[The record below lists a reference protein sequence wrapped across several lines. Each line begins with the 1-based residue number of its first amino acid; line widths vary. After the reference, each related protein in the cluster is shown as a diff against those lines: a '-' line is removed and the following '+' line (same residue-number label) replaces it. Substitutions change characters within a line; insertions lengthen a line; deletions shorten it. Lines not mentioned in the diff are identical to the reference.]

1 MAADRRCYLVCSKFR
16 TCLARCSTSSRVR
29 VCASLTCFTCLRST
43 LTGYSSLTRCSISSR
58 PSFCTSLTC
67 CACLCSALTC
77 ASASG
82 CSGFCSALT
91 GCACLASARLCTI
104 SSFSGLT
111 AAPAGSSL
119 LTFGSCITC
128 RTRAGLS
135 VRTLLYIRLCA
146 IKGCLGAFSR
156 LYCSLRIL
164 LRITPRP
171 GVTLRSFLLQ
181 GLGLRG
187 LIF

>member
-1 MAADRRCYLVCSKFR
+1 MQHFQPRSRLRQPDLLHLPPFHSDRIFQSDPMQHLQPPQLLHQPDLLRLPLFR
-16 TCLARCSTSSRVR
+16 SDLRQCFRLLRLPFRSDLRQRFRLPRLLFRSGLLCLPR
-29 VCASLTCFTCLRST
+29 
-43 LTGYSSLTRCSISSR
+43 
-58 PSFCTSLTC
+58 
-67 CACLCSALTC
+67 
-77 ASASG
+77 
-82 CSGFCSALT
+82 
-91 GCACLASARLCTI
+91 
-104 SSFSGLT
+104 FSGLT

-146 IKGCLGAFSR
+146 IKVCLGAFSR

-164 LRITPRP
+164 LRITLRP